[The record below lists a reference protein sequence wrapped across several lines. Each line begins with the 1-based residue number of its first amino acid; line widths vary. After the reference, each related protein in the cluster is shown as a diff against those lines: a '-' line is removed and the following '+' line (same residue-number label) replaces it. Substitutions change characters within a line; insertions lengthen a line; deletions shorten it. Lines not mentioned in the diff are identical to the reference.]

1 MNREQLIRS
10 VQQHFDGGAFATDL
24 ARRVAWR
31 TESDTGTVPPEL
43 RTYLTEEMV
52 PGLQALGF
60 DCQVI
65 DNPEPHGGP
74 LLLARR
80 VEDPALP
87 TVLTYG
93 HGDVVNG
100 QESGWREGLS
110 PWR

>member
-60 DCQVI
+60 D
-65 DNPEPHGGP
+65 
-74 LLLARR
+74 
-80 VEDPALP
+80 
-87 TVLTYG
+87 
-93 HGDVVNG
+93 
-100 QESGWREGLS
+100 
-110 PWR
+110 